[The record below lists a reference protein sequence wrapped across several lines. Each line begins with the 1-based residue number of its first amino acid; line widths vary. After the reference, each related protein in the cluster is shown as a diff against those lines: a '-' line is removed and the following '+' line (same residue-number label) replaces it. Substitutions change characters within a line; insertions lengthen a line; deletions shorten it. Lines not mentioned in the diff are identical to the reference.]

1 VRQSYLREKGSGY
14 MMGNPWVIDQI
25 HITIRLVLALL
36 LGGLIGFERE
46 VSSHAAGLRTHI
58 LVCVGSAL
66 VMLLSMYGFSAFV
79 NEVNVRIDPSR
90 LAAQVISG
98 IGFLGAGTIMF
109 NGRSITGLTTAASL
123 WVVAGIGLAVG
134 AGFYYPAVL
143 ACFMVLISLWILN
156 KVEHKFFNGKKIRI
170 LKIQAIDQ
178 PGTLGLITTLLGK
191 QNVDIRKITLEEQ
204 ENDHKPNQVQITFHV
219 TIPKPSIV
227 VSILEE
233 INQIQGVI
241 GVTLEKSK
249 N

>member
-1 VRQSYLREKGSGY
+1 MS
-14 MMGNPWVIDQI
+14 NPWVIDQL
-25 HITIRLVLALL
+25 HVTIRLVLALL

-58 LVCVGSAL
+58 LVCVGSTL

-98 IGFLGAGTIMF
+98 IGFLGAGTIIF

-134 AGFYYPAVL
+134 AGFYYPAIL

-156 KVEHKFFNGKKIRI
+156 KVELKYFNGKKIRVI
-170 LKIQAIDQ
+170 KIQAIDQ

-191 QNVDIRKITLEEQ
+191 HKVDIRKIAMDEQ
-204 ENDHKPNQVQITFHV
+204 ETVNEIKNIQITFHV
-219 TIPKPSIV
+219 TIPKMSIIISV
-227 VSILEE
+227 LEE
-233 INQIQGVI
+233 ISQTI
-241 GVTLEKSK
+241 GVTGVTIEKSK
-249 N
+249 I

>member
-1 VRQSYLREKGSGY
+1 
-14 MMGNPWVIDQI
+14 MNPWVIDQL
-25 HITIRLVLALL
+25 HVTIRLFLALL

-143 ACFMVLISLWILN
+143 ACLMVLVSLWILN
-156 KVEHKFFNGKKIRI
+156 KLELRYFSGKKLRI
-170 LKIQAIDQ
+170 INIVAVDH
-178 PGTLGLITTLLGK
+178 PGILGIVTTLLGELK
-191 QNVDIRKITLEEQ
+191 VDIRKVGLE
-204 ENDHKPNQVQITFHV
+204 DHKHDGESKMVRITFYV
-219 TIPKPSIV
+219 TVPKPAVI
-227 VSILEE
+227 VSILEQ
-233 INQIQGVI
+233 INNLSGVEE
-241 GVTLEKSK
+241 VNVEKSK
-249 N
+249 V

>member
-1 VRQSYLREKGSGY
+1 ME
-14 MMGNPWVIDQI
+14 NPWVIDQL

-123 WVVAGIGLAVG
+123 WVVAGIGLAIG

-156 KVEHKFFNGKKIRI
+156 KVEHKYFNGKKVRV

-178 PGTLGLITTLLGK
+178 PGTLGLITTILGK
-191 QNVDIRKITLEEQ
+191 RKIDIKQIKLEES
-204 ENDHKPNQVQITFHV
+204 EDGSKSNHVQITFHV
-219 TIPKPSIV
+219 TIPKPSIIGLV
-227 VSILEE
+227 LEE
-233 INQIQGVI
+233 TNQIQGVT
-241 GVTLEKSK
+241 GVAIENSK

>member
-1 VRQSYLREKGSGY
+1 MS
-14 MMGNPWVIDQI
+14 NPWVIDQL
-25 HITIRLVLALL
+25 HITIRLVLALF

-98 IGFLGAGTIMF
+98 IGFLGAGTIIF

-123 WVVAGIGLAVG
+123 WVVAGIGLAIG

-156 KVEHKFFNGKKIRI
+156 KVEHKYFNGKKIRI

-191 QNVDIRKITLEEQ
+191 QKVDIRKISMEEQ
-204 ENDHKPNQVQITFHV
+204 ENENKPNHVQITFHV
-219 TIPKPSIV
+219 TIPKPSIIGTV
-227 VSILEE
+227 LEE
-233 INQIQGVI
+233 INQMKGVT

>member
-1 VRQSYLREKGSGY
+1 MS
-14 MMGNPWVIDQI
+14 NPWVIDQV
-25 HITIRLVLALL
+25 HITIRLFLALF

-79 NEVNVRIDPSR
+79 NEVNVRLDPSR

-98 IGFLGAGTIMF
+98 IGFLGAGTIIF

-156 KVEHKFFNGKKIRI
+156 KVEQKYFNGKKVRI
-170 LKIQAIDQ
+170 LKIQAVDQ
-178 PGTLGLITTLLGK
+178 PGTLGVITTLLGK
-191 QNVDIRKITLEEQ
+191 QKVDIRKITLEEQ
-204 ENDHKPNQVQITFHV
+204 ENGDKPNLVQITFHV
-219 TIPKPSIV
+219 TIPKPSII
-227 VSILEE
+227 VSVLEG
-233 INQIQGVI
+233 INQIDGVS
-241 GVTLEKSK
+241 GVTMEKGKS
-249 N
+249 

>member
-1 VRQSYLREKGSGY
+1 MS
-14 MMGNPWVIDQI
+14 NPWVIDQL
-25 HITIRLVLALL
+25 HVTIRLFLALL

-98 IGFLGAGTIMF
+98 IGFLGAGTIIF

-143 ACFMVLISLWILN
+143 ACMMVLISLWILN
-156 KVEHKFFNGKKIRI
+156 KVEHKYFSGKKLRI
-170 LKIQAIDQ
+170 LKITATDQ
-178 PGTLGLITTLLGK
+178 PGILASITALLDEK
-191 QNVDIRKITLEEQ
+191 KVDIRKIAMEDQKSDRSPDMKVIQL
-204 ENDHKPNQVQITFHV
+204 TFYV
-219 TIPKPSIV
+219 TVPKPAVIISV
-227 VSILEE
+227 LE
-233 INQIQGVI
+233 GVNKII
-241 GVTLEKSK
+241 GVEEVVIEKSK
-249 N
+249 V

>member
-1 VRQSYLREKGSGY
+1 ME
-14 MMGNPWVIDQI
+14 NPWVIDQL

-123 WVVAGIGLAVG
+123 WVVAGIGLAIG

-156 KVEHKFFNGKKIRI
+156 KVEHKYFNGKKVRV

-178 PGTLGLITTLLGK
+178 PGTLGLITTILGK
-191 QNVDIRKITLEEQ
+191 RKIDIKQIKLEES
-204 ENDHKPNQVQITFHV
+204 EDGSKSNHVQITFHV
-219 TIPKPSIV
+219 TIPKQSIIGLV
-227 VSILEE
+227 LEE
-233 INQIQGVI
+233 TNQIQGVT
-241 GVTLEKSK
+241 GVAIENSK

>member
-1 VRQSYLREKGSGY
+1 
-14 MMGNPWVIDQI
+14 MGNPWVIDQL
-25 HITIRLVLALL
+25 HITIRLVLALF

-123 WVVAGIGLAVG
+123 WVVAGIGLAIG

-156 KVEHKFFNGKKIRI
+156 KVEHKYFNGKKVRI

-178 PGTLGLITTLLGK
+178 PGTLGLITTILGK
-191 QNVDIRKITLEEQ
+191 RKIDIKQIKLEES
-204 ENDHKPNQVQITFHV
+204 EDGSKDNHVQITFHV
-219 TIPKPSIV
+219 TIPKPSVIGLV
-227 VSILEE
+227 LEE
-233 INQIQGVI
+233 TNQIQGVT
-241 GVTLEKSK
+241 GVAIENSK

>member
-1 VRQSYLREKGSGY
+1 
-14 MMGNPWVIDQI
+14 MGNPWVIDQL
-25 HITIRLVLALL
+25 HITIRLVLALF

-123 WVVAGIGLAVG
+123 WVVAGIGLAIG

-156 KVEHKFFNGKKIRI
+156 KVEHKYFNGKKVRV

-178 PGTLGLITTLLGK
+178 PGTLGLITTILGK
-191 QNVDIRKITLEEQ
+191 RKIDIKQIKLEESEDSSK
-204 ENDHKPNQVQITFHV
+204 ENHVQITFHV
-219 TIPKPSIV
+219 TIPKPSVIGLV
-227 VSILEE
+227 LEE
-233 INQIQGVI
+233 TNQIQGVT
-241 GVTLEKSK
+241 GVAIENSK

>member
-1 VRQSYLREKGSGY
+1 
-14 MMGNPWVIDQI
+14 M
-25 HITIRLVLALL
+25 ALF

-79 NEVNVRIDPSR
+79 NEVNVRLDPSR

-98 IGFLGAGTIMF
+98 IGFLGAGTIIF

-156 KVEHKFFNGKKIRI
+156 KVEQKFFNGKKVRI

-178 PGTLGLITTLLGK
+178 PGTLGVITTLLGK
-191 QNVDIRKITLEEQ
+191 QKVDIRKITLEEQ
-204 ENDHKPNQVQITFHV
+204 ENEDKPNQVQITFHV
-219 TIPKPSIV
+219 TIPKPSII
-227 VSILEE
+227 VSVLEG
-233 INQIQGVI
+233 INQIEGVS
-241 GVTLEKSK
+241 GVTMEKGKS
-249 N
+249 

>member
-1 VRQSYLREKGSGY
+1 
-14 MMGNPWVIDQI
+14 MTNPWVIDQL
-25 HITIRLVLALL
+25 HITIRLLLALF

-79 NEVNVRIDPSR
+79 NEVNVRLDPSR

-123 WVVAGIGLAVG
+123 WVVAGIGLAIG
-134 AGFYYPAVL
+134 AGFYYPAIL
-143 ACFMVLISLWILN
+143 SCFMVLISLWILN
-156 KVEHKFFNGKKIRI
+156 KVEHKYFSGKKVRI
-170 LKIQAIDQ
+170 IKIQATDQ

-191 QNVDIRKITLEEQ
+191 TNVDIRKIAMEDQGNGDED
-204 ENDHKPNQVQITFHV
+204 EVGCIHITFYV
-219 TIPKPSIV
+219 TIPKPAVIV
-227 VSILEE
+227 TILEE
-233 INQIQGVI
+233 INKISGVI
-241 GVTLEKSK
+241 GVTIEKSK
-249 N
+249 V

>member
-1 VRQSYLREKGSGY
+1 
-14 MMGNPWVIDQI
+14 MMNNPWVIDQV
-25 HITIRLVLALL
+25 HITIRLVLALF

-98 IGFLGAGTIMF
+98 IGFLGAGTIIF

-123 WVVAGIGLAVG
+123 WVVAGIGLAIG

-156 KVEHKFFNGKKIRI
+156 KVEHKYFNGKKIRI
-170 LKIQAIDQ
+170 LKILAVDQ

-191 QNVDIRKITLEEQ
+191 QKVDIRKIAMEEQ
-204 ENDHKPNQVQITFHV
+204 EIENKPNQVQITFHV
-219 TIPKPSIV
+219 TIPKPSIIETV
-227 VSILEE
+227 LEE
-233 INQIQGVI
+233 INQMKGVT

-249 N
+249 I

>member
-1 VRQSYLREKGSGY
+1 MS
-14 MMGNPWVIDQI
+14 NPWVIDQL
-25 HITIRLVLALL
+25 HITIRLVLALF

-98 IGFLGAGTIMF
+98 IGFLGAGTIIF

-123 WVVAGIGLAVG
+123 WVVAGIGLAIG

-156 KVEHKFFNGKKIRI
+156 KVEHKYFNGKKIRI
-170 LKIQAIDQ
+170 LKILAIDQ
-178 PGTLGLITTLLGK
+178 PGTLGLITTLLGRQK
-191 QNVDIRKITLEEQ
+191 VDIRKIAMEEQ
-204 ENDHKPNQVQITFHV
+204 ENENKPNHVLITFHV
-219 TIPKPSIV
+219 TIPKPSIIETV
-227 VSILEE
+227 LEE
-233 INQIQGVI
+233 INQMNGVT

>member
-1 VRQSYLREKGSGY
+1 
-14 MMGNPWVIDQI
+14 MMSNPWVIDEL
-25 HITIRLVLALL
+25 HITIRLVMALF

-98 IGFLGAGTIMF
+98 IGFLGAGTIIF

-123 WVVAGIGLAVG
+123 WVVAGIGLAIG
-134 AGFYYPAVL
+134 AGFYYAAIL

-156 KVEHKFFNGKKIRI
+156 KVEHKYFNGKKIRI
-170 LKIQAIDQ
+170 LKILTIDQ

-191 QNVDIRKITLEEQ
+191 QKVDIRKISMEEH
-204 ENDHKPNQVQITFHV
+204 EIDSKPNHVQITFHV
-219 TIPKPSIV
+219 TIPKPSIIGTV
-227 VSILEE
+227 LEE
-233 INQIQGVI
+233 INQMKGVT

>member
-1 VRQSYLREKGSGY
+1 MS
-14 MMGNPWVIDQI
+14 NPWVIDQV
-25 HITIRLVLALL
+25 HITIRLVLALF

-58 LVCVGSAL
+58 LVCVGSSL

-79 NEVNVRIDPSR
+79 NEVNVRLDPSR

-134 AGFYYPAVL
+134 AGFYYPAILV
-143 ACFMVLISLWILN
+143 CFMVLISLWILN
-156 KVEHKFFNGKKIRI
+156 KVEHKYFNGKKVRV
-170 LKIQAIDQ
+170 LKIQAADQ
-178 PGTLGLITTLLGK
+178 PGTLGVITTLLGK
-191 QNVDIRKITLEEQ
+191 QNVDIRKITLEEH
-204 ENDHKPNQVQITFHV
+204 EDPDKPNQVQITFHV
-219 TIPKPSIV
+219 TIPKPPIIAV
-227 VSILEE
+227 VLEG
-233 INQIQGVI
+233 INQIQGVT
-241 GVTLEKSK
+241 GVTIEKSK

>member
-1 VRQSYLREKGSGY
+1 
-14 MMGNPWVIDQI
+14 MGNPWVIDQL
-25 HITIRLVLALL
+25 HITIRLVLALF

-123 WVVAGIGLAVG
+123 WVVAGIGLAIG

-156 KVEHKFFNGKKIRI
+156 KVEHKYFNGKKVRV

-178 PGTLGLITTLLGK
+178 PGTLGLITTILGK
-191 QNVDIRKITLEEQ
+191 RKIDIKQIKLEES
-204 ENDHKPNQVQITFHV
+204 EDSTKDNHVQITFHV
-219 TIPKPSIV
+219 TIPKPSVIGLV
-227 VSILEE
+227 LEE
-233 INQIQGVI
+233 TNQIQGVT
-241 GVTLEKSK
+241 GVAIENSK

>member
-1 VRQSYLREKGSGY
+1 MS
-14 MMGNPWVIDQI
+14 NPWVIDQL
-25 HITIRLVLALL
+25 HITIRLVLALF

-98 IGFLGAGTIMF
+98 IGFLGAGTIIF

-123 WVVAGIGLAVG
+123 WVVAGIGLAIG
-134 AGFYYPAVL
+134 AGFYYAAVL
-143 ACFMVLISLWILN
+143 SCFMVLISLWILN
-156 KVEHKFFNGKKIRI
+156 KVEHKYFNGKKIRI
-170 LKIQAIDQ
+170 LKILAIDQ
-178 PGTLGLITTLLGK
+178 PGTLGLITTLLGRQK
-191 QNVDIRKITLEEQ
+191 VDIRKISMEEQ
-204 ENDHKPNQVQITFHV
+204 ASDSKPNHVQITFHV
-219 TIPKPSIV
+219 TIPRPSIIGTV
-227 VSILEE
+227 LEE
-233 INQIQGVI
+233 INQMKGVT

>member
-1 VRQSYLREKGSGY
+1 MS
-14 MMGNPWVIDQI
+14 NPWVIDQI

-98 IGFLGAGTIMF
+98 IGFLGAGTIIF

-143 ACFMVLISLWILN
+143 SCVMVLISLWSLN
-156 KVEHKFFNGKKIRI
+156 KLEHKFFNGKKVRI
-170 LKIQAIDQ
+170 LKIQALDQ
-178 PGTLGLITTLLGK
+178 PGTLGLITNLLGEQK
-191 QNVDIRKITLEEQ
+191 VDIRKITMEEQ
-204 ENDHKPNQVQITFHV
+204 KNDDKANEVQITFHITV
-219 TIPKPSIV
+219 PKPTIIV
-227 VSILEE
+227 PMLEG
-233 INQIQGVI
+233 INQIQGVS

-249 N
+249 S

>member
-1 VRQSYLREKGSGY
+1 
-14 MMGNPWVIDQI
+14 MDNPWVIDQL
-25 HITIRLVLALL
+25 HLTIRLVLALL

-123 WVVAGIGLAVG
+123 WVVAGIGLAIG
-134 AGFYYPAVL
+134 AGFYYAAILVCL
-143 ACFMVLISLWILN
+143 MVLISLWILN
-156 KVEHKFFNGKKIRI
+156 KVEHRYFNGKKVRI
-170 LKIQAIDQ
+170 LKIQAVDQ
-178 PGTLGLITTLLGK
+178 PGTLGLITTILGK
-191 QNVDIRKITLEEQ
+191 FKIDIKQIKLEES
-204 ENDHKPNQVQITFHV
+204 EDSSKPNHVQITFHV
-219 TIPKPSIV
+219 TIPKPSI
-227 VSILEE
+227 IGGLLEE
-233 INQIQGVI
+233 TNQIQGVT
-241 GVTLEKSK
+241 GVAIENSK

>member
-1 VRQSYLREKGSGY
+1 MS
-14 MMGNPWVIDQI
+14 NPWVIDQV

-58 LVCVGSAL
+58 LVCVGSSL

-79 NEVNVRIDPSR
+79 NEVNVRLDPSR

-156 KVEHKFFNGKKIRI
+156 KVELKYFNGKKIRV
-170 LKIQAIDQ
+170 LKIQASDQ

-191 QNVDIRKITLEEQ
+191 QNVDIRKITLEEH
-204 ENDHKPNQVQITFHV
+204 EAADKPNQVLITFHV
-219 TIPKPSIV
+219 TIPKPSIIV
-227 VSILEE
+227 TVLEG
-233 INQIQGVI
+233 INQIK
-241 GVTLEKSK
+241 GVTGVTIEKSK
-249 N
+249 S

>member
-1 VRQSYLREKGSGY
+1 
-14 MMGNPWVIDQI
+14 MTNPWIID
-25 HITIRLVLALL
+25 HLHVTIRLLLALL

-46 VSSHAAGLRTHI
+46 MSSHAAGLRTHI

-66 VMLLSMYGFSAFV
+66 IMLLSMYGFSAFV

-156 KVEHKFFNGKKIRI
+156 KVELKYFSGKKVRI
-170 LKIQAIDQ
+170 INIQAIDQ

-191 QNVDIRKITLEEQ
+191 MNVDIRKIAMEEQ
-204 ENDHKPNQVQITFHV
+204 TGSSEVGAGYIRITFYV
-219 TIPKPSIV
+219 TVPKPAIIV
-227 VSILEE
+227 PILEE
-233 INQIQGVI
+233 ISKLSGVV
-241 GVTLEKSK
+241 GVTIEK
-249 N
+249 NI

>member
-1 VRQSYLREKGSGY
+1 MS
-14 MMGNPWVIDQI
+14 NPWVIDEL
-25 HITIRLVLALL
+25 HITIRLVMALF

-98 IGFLGAGTIMF
+98 IGFLGAGTIIF

-123 WVVAGIGLAVG
+123 WVVAGIGLAIG
-134 AGFYYPAVL
+134 AGFYYAAVL

-156 KVEHKFFNGKKIRI
+156 KVEHKYFNGKKIRI
-170 LKIQAIDQ
+170 LKILTIDQ

-191 QNVDIRKITLEEQ
+191 QKVDIRKISMEEH
-204 ENDHKPNQVQITFHV
+204 EIDNKPNYVQITFHV
-219 TIPKPSIV
+219 TIPKPSIIGTV
-227 VSILEE
+227 LEE
-233 INQIQGVI
+233 INQMKGVT

>member
-1 VRQSYLREKGSGY
+1 
-14 MMGNPWVIDQI
+14 MMSNPWVIDEL
-25 HITIRLVLALL
+25 HITIRLVMALF

-98 IGFLGAGTIMF
+98 IGFLGAGTIIF

-123 WVVAGIGLAVG
+123 WVVAGIGLAIG
-134 AGFYYPAVL
+134 AGFYYAAVL

-156 KVEHKFFNGKKIRI
+156 KVEHKYFNGKKIRI
-170 LKIQAIDQ
+170 LKILTIDQ

-191 QNVDIRKITLEEQ
+191 QKVDIRKISMEEH
-204 ENDHKPNQVQITFHV
+204 EIDNKPNYVQITFHV
-219 TIPKPSIV
+219 TIPKPSIIGTV
-227 VSILEE
+227 LEE
-233 INQIQGVI
+233 INQMKGVT

>member
-1 VRQSYLREKGSGY
+1 MS
-14 MMGNPWVIDQI
+14 NPWVIDQL

-123 WVVAGIGLAVG
+123 WVVAGIGLAIG

-143 ACFMVLISLWILN
+143 VCFMVLISLWILN
-156 KVEHKFFNGKKIRI
+156 KVEHKYFNGKKIRV
-170 LKIQAIDQ
+170 LKIQAMDQ

-191 QNVDIRKITLEEQ
+191 QKVDIRTITMEEP
-204 ENDHKPNQVQITFHV
+204 ENNNRPNYVQITFHV
-219 TIPKPSIV
+219 TIPKPSIIAV
-227 VSILEE
+227 VLES
-233 INQIQGVI
+233 INQIQGVS
-241 GVTLEKSK
+241 GVTIEKSK

>member
-1 VRQSYLREKGSGY
+1 MKKGSGY
-14 MMGNPWVIDQI
+14 TMSNPWVIDQL
-25 HITIRLVLALL
+25 HITIRLVLALF

-98 IGFLGAGTIMF
+98 IGFLGAGTIIF

-123 WVVAGIGLAVG
+123 WVVAGIGLAIG

-156 KVEHKFFNGKKIRI
+156 KVEHKYFNGKKIRI
-170 LKIQAIDQ
+170 LKILAIDQ

-191 QNVDIRKITLEEQ
+191 QKVDIRKISMEEQ
-204 ENDHKPNQVQITFHV
+204 ESDSKPNHVQITFHV
-219 TIPKPSIV
+219 TIPKPSIIETV
-227 VSILEE
+227 LEE
-233 INQIQGVI
+233 INQMKGVT